1 MSTILELLQSK
12 WKYQD
17 LGRVMVLATRRV
29 LRPLV
34 FWDVHYVFNRDL
46 SSHAAT
52 APADSDTTIRILK
65 SEVDLAGAPA
75 DLTLLCP
82 KAAERLREGQVVVV
96 AFADTQTEQNTARD
110 NLSGMAAGAA
120 KPPQTRIVGYTWI
133 TFSNI
138 WLPEFDLT
146 MIVRP
151 GEMVHYDS
159 FVGNAW
165 RGQGL
170 HTVLILIA
178 KQYALSTGCTHS
190 LSWISVFNSQ
200 SLKTAQRLVR
210 KPDRPMMVLSVKLR
224 GMKRFRT
231 VALQGTLGAR
241 FKTF

>member
-1 MSTILELLQSK
+1 MSTILESLQSK

-17 LGRVMVLATRRV
+17 LGRIMVLATRRV

-46 SSHAAT
+46 SSHAST
-52 APADSDTTIRILK
+52 PPTDSDTTIRIFK
-65 SEVDLAGAPA
+65 SEFDLAGAPA
-75 DLTLLCP
+75 DLTLFCP
-82 KAAERLREGQVVVV
+82 KAEERLRDGQVVVV
-96 AFADTQTEQNTARD
+96 AFASAVTAENAAGE
-110 NLSGMAAGAA
+110 NLTGMAAGAA
-120 KPPQTRIVGYTWI
+120 KAPQTRIAGYTWI

-138 WLPEFDLT
+138 WLPEFDRT

-159 FVGNAW
+159 FVSSPW

-170 HTVLILIA
+170 HTILILVA
-178 KQYALSTGCTHS
+178 KQYALSAGCTHS

-210 KPDRPMMVLSVKLR
+210 KPERPMMVLSIKLR

-231 VALQGTLGAR
+231 VALQGTLGTR
-241 FKTF
+241 FKSF